1 MTPRPSAVRIGLFAL
16 VGGALLVAALVV
28 VLGGQLFART
38 EPAVMHFSGS
48 VYGLQVGSP
57 VVFRGVRIGSV
68 QSIGVVHDGE
78 QFRVPVVAALDR
90 DRIHKLHGG
99 SARDDPDLSL
109 PSLVARGLSAQ
120 LATQSLLTGQL
131 YIDMDL
137 RAGSGP
143 APAKIDGM
151 VEIPTS
157 LTRFQSLQ
165 DQLDRVDLTRMA
177 QDLSATLSAAR
188 GLLAGPELK
197 QTLAELAQAS
207 ASLARLSATLD
218 KRAGPLVDAT
228 QGSLA
233 RVGQAS
239 DRVGSAADRVTSAAD
254 RVGSAADRAEVA
266 LTPGSPLLT
275 SVQRAADELGRSA
288 GALRAA
294 VADDSTTVQGLQRAL
309 GDVARAARAVR
320 ELSDAIEQQ
329 PQSLIRGRPAA
340 P

>member
-1 MTPRPSAVRIGLFAL
+1 M
-16 VGGALLVAALVV
+16 
-28 VLGGQLFART
+28 
-38 EPAVMHFSGS
+38 
-48 VYGLQVGSP
+48 
-57 VVFRGVRIGSV
+57 VFRGVRIGSV
-68 QSIGVVHDGE
+68 QSIGVVHDGV
-78 QFRVPVVAALDR
+78 Q
-90 DRIHKLHGG
+90 
-99 SARDDPDLSL
+99 
-109 PSLVARGLSAQ
+109 
-120 LATQSLLTGQL
+120 LLTGQL

-143 APAKIDGM
+143 PPSRIDGM